1 MFGINRL
8 YNIFY
13 NLYIKKPLQRVTLY
27 LKVMTSQNHYTFILH
42 FFVFGFKLR
51 NRDMVVTS
59 FICNYLRSHFTTLAN
74 RSKIPPIKLL
84 WV

>member
-13 NLYIKKPLQRVTLY
+13 NLYIKKPLERVALY

-42 FFVFGFKLR
+42 FFIFGFKLR
-51 NRDMVVTS
+51 NRDIVITI
-59 FICNYLRSHFTTLAN
+59 FY
-74 RSKIPPIKLL
+74 
-84 WV
+84 